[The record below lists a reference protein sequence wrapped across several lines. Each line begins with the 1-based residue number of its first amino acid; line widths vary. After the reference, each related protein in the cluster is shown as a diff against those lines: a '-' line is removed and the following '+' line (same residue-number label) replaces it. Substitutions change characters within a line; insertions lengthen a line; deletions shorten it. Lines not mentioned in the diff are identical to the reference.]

1 MLDRIPSLFKSF
13 YFIIGFLFIV
23 WMLFFDTNDLFS
35 QIKKTRKFN
44 ALEKERSYYHD
55 RIEEGEQA
63 LEELRTDSQKL
74 EKFARENYYMKK
86 SDEEVFIIVDES
98 KK

>member
-1 MLDRIPSLFKSF
+1 MLDRIPNIFKSF
-13 YFIIGFLFIV
+13 YFIIGLLFVI

-35 QIKKTRKFN
+35 QIKKTRKLK
-44 ALEKERSYYHD
+44 ALQKERSYYNG
-55 RIEEGEQA
+55 RIDEGEKA
-63 LEELRTDSQKL
+63 LEELRTDAQKL

-98 KK
+98 GK